1 MFLLPGLLSCE
12 IVLLHLNAIFTLL
25 FVHTYKELANTKFQT
40 QFFTTVTMVHFCVN
54 NSRNFNI
61 TLLITVQL
69 ACKKSE
75 VVNSLHPV
83 LILRLS
89 INRFLFVTQSKYHA
103 TYIYI
108 YHYLIIYSM
117 FHI

>member
-1 MFLLPGLLSCE
+1 MYLLPGLLGCE

-25 FVHTYKELANTKFQT
+25 FFHTYKQLANTKLQT
-40 QFFTTVTMVHFCVN
+40 QFFTTVKLVHFCVN

-69 ACKKSE
+69 ACKKTE

-83 LILRLS
+83 LIRRLS
-89 INRFLFVTQSKYHA
+89 INRYLFVTHSEYHA
-103 TYIYI
+103 IYKYIYI
-108 YHYLIIYSM
+108 I
-117 FHI
+117 